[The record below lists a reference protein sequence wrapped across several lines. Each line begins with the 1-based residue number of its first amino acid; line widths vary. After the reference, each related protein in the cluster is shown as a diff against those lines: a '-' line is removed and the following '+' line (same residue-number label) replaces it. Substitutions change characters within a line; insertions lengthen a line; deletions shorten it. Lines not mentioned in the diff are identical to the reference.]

1 MKTSSSLR
9 WVGWSVL
16 ASVVSMILSITFN
29 IIAVSNGTLILGARA
44 HSVLVET
51 FDVLT
56 TGFLIPV
63 PFAFYFIYR
72 ADAPR
77 LSLFST
83 LLGTIALI
91 GVTIMHILFVFEVMW
106 FIDSLAYYLYICI
119 GLILWLLST
128 AYLAY
133 ISHKP
138 KYGTIL
144 NILGASILGFP
155 VWMVWLGYLLATG
168 KLTDQPGSMIGQT
181 R

>member
-9 WVGWSVL
+9 WVGWSVF
-16 ASVVSMILSITFN
+16 ASVLSMILSITFN
-29 IIAVSNGTLILGARA
+29 IIAVSNGSITPGTRT
-44 HSVLVET
+44 HSVIVET

-63 PFAFYFIYR
+63 PFAFYLIYR
-72 ADAPR
+72 AYAPR

-83 LLGTIALI
+83 LLGVIALI

-138 KYGTIL
+138 KRGTLL

-155 VWMVWLGYLLATG
+155 VWMIWLGYVLASG
-168 KLTDQPGSMIGQT
+168 KLTDEAQAFK
-181 R
+181 